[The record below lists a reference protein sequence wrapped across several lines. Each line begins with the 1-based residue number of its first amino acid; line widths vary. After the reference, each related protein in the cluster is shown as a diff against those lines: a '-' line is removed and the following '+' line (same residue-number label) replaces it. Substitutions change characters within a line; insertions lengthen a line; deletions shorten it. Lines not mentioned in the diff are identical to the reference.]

1 MTKEFEKLKKELAQ
15 AGSEND
21 VLAALDGYSGELT
34 DEEVMSIFGGVNSP
48 EDPVDLTEE
57 TGTTGETGNPT
68 GETGN
73 PTEEHWFLNWTA
85 E

>member
-57 TGTTGETGNPT
+57 TGTAGETGTTGETGNPT
-68 GETGN
+68 SE
-73 PTEEHWFLNWTA
+73 WWRDWTA

>member
-34 DEEVMSIFGGVNSP
+34 DEEVMSIFGGVNSS
-48 EDPVDLTEE
+48 EDPVDLTGE
-57 TGTTGETGNPT
+57 TGTAGDSGNPT
-68 GETGN
+68 GESGN
-73 PTEEHWFLNWTA
+73 NTSEWWRNWTA